1 MEAMG
6 AMVVTVVNFI
16 ANIIQVLVIVSV
28 IVNLLGADRSNPI
41 VRILTETTEPIY
53 RPLRKL
59 TRKIPGPLDWAPV
72 VVLLIVITVQ
82 AGVQAFFRTMR

>member
-16 ANIIQVLVIVSV
+16 ANIIQVLVIGSV